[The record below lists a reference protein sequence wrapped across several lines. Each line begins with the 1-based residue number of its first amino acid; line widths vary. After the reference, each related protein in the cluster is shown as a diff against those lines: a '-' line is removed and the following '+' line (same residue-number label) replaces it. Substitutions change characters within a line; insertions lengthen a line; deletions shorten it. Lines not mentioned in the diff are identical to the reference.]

1 MKFLGYAFLTLV
13 SLGILTTI
21 VGIGGFVWM
30 LNYYGNDIPDYNSLK
45 TYEPDVVTRVYTGD
59 GRLMAEFATE
69 KRVFVPID
77 AIPER
82 VKQAFISAEDKN
94 FYTHQGLDYLG
105 IASAIFDKV
114 KSPDS
119 QLRGASTITQQVA
132 KNFLL
137 TNERSYERKLKE
149 AILAIRM
156 DRAMEKDRLLELYL
170 NEIYLGVGTYGVA
183 AAAQQYFNKSLDD
196 LTIEEAAYL
205 AALPK
210 APNNYHP
217 TRKKERAVAR
227 RNWVIDRM
235 QEDGYITKAEK
246 TAAMATDL
254 DVSLSEANDSVRAPY
269 FAEEIRRS
277 LQKEFG
283 NDGLYKQGLLVKS
296 SINPEMQKIATK
308 ALRDGLIAY
317 DLRHGYRGPV
327 ANLENLDDWETKLA
341 EIPVQQGMLETWDLA
356 VLLDGKTIGFADG
369 SKSELSD
376 GGLEWGGN
384 QIKKGSVL
392 MVEKDGEIYRMRQ
405 VPKVQGAIV
414 VMDPHTGRVLAVQ
427 GGWDYQKSEF
437 NRATQA
443 QRQPGSSFKPF
454 IYLTALESGMS
465 PATIVMDSPATFSQG
480 RGMPVWMPKNYSD
493 DFYGPTTLRI
503 GIEKSRNVMT
513 VRLADKVGME
523 AIAATAN
530 DFGIYDNMQTN
541 LASSLGSNETTLI
554 RMVTAYGMLVN
565 GGKKLEPSFVD
576 RIQDRYGKTVFKRDA
591 RECPT
596 CGPKIQWQD
605 GMAVPAIDDARAQVT
620 EPQRAYQ
627 MVSILEGAVQR
638 GTGVR
643 LKNIGFPV
651 AGKTG
656 TTNESKD
663 AWFLG
668 FTPDLVF
675 GAYVGFDQPKE
686 LGRKETGSSVAI
698 PIIEQFLTESFEA
711 GMIEPLPF
719 RVPSGVSMIQVNA
732 KTGRRARSGDTN
744 VIWEAFMSGE
754 SPDAQQT
761 VYGGETII
769 RREQPAN
776 YTDPFAPAG
785 QPFGSATGYPNNSYD
800 TEAAPSSP
808 SQIPANNNRPQH
820 QSPQPSQDSFMQ
832 GTGGIY

>member
-1 MKFLGYAFLTLV
+1 
-13 SLGILTTI
+13 
-21 VGIGGFVWM
+21 M
-30 LNYYGNDIPDYNSLK
+30 LNHYGSDIPDYKSLK

-69 KRVFVPID
+69 KRVFVPINV
-77 AIPER
+77 IPDR

-94 FYTHQGLDYLG
+94 FYTHQGLDYIG
-105 IASAIFDKV
+105 IAVAILDKV
-114 KSPDS
+114 RHPDS

-137 TNERSYERKLKE
+137 SNERSYERKLKE

-156 DRAMEKDRLLELYL
+156 DRAMTKDRLLELYL

-183 AAAQQYFNKSLDD
+183 AAAQEYFNKSLDD

-217 TRKKERAVAR
+217 VRRKERALSR
-227 RNWVIDRM
+227 RNWVIGRM
-235 QEDGYITKAEK
+235 HEDGYISREAEK
-246 TAAMATDL
+246 AALATDL
-254 DVSLSEANDSVRAPY
+254 KVTLTDSQESVRAPY

-296 SINPEMQKIATK
+296 SINPEMQKIAVK
-308 ALRDGLIAY
+308 ALQDGLMAY

-327 ANLENLDDWETKLA
+327 ATLDTLDNWEEKLA
-341 EIPVQQGMLETWDLA
+341 EIPVQQGMLDSWQLA
-356 VLLDGKTIGFADG
+356 ILLDGKSIGFANG
-369 SKSELSD
+369 EKGTLSD

-384 QIKKGSVL
+384 KIKKGSII
-392 MVEKDGEIYRMRQ
+392 MVEKDGDIYRMRQ

-414 VMDPHTGRVLAVQ
+414 IMDPHTGRVLAVQ
-427 GGWDYQKSEF
+427 GGWDYQRSEF

-454 IYLTALESGMS
+454 IYLTALETGMT

-480 RGMPVWMPKNYSD
+480 RGMPNWRPKNYSD
-493 DFYGPTTLRI
+493 DFYGPTTLRV

-523 AIAATAN
+523 AVAETAKE
-530 DFGIYDNMQTN
+530 FGIYDHMQTN
-541 LASSLGSNETTLI
+541 LASALGSNETTLI

-565 GGKKLEPSFVD
+565 GGKKIEPSFVD
-576 RIQDRYGKTVFKRDA
+576 RIQDRYGKTVFKRDH

-596 CGPKIQWQD
+596 CGPKIKWQD
-605 GMAVPAIDDARAQVT
+605 DMPVPSVEDVRQQVT
-620 EPQRAYQ
+620 TPQRAYQ
-627 MVSILEGAVQR
+627 MVSILEGAIQR

-643 LKNIGFPV
+643 LKDIGFPV

-656 TTNESKD
+656 TTNDSKD

-675 GAYVGFDQPKE
+675 GAYVGFDQPQQ

-698 PIIEQFLTESFEA
+698 PIIQQFLEEA
-711 GMIEPLPF
+711 YKGDMIEPLPF
-719 RVPSGVSMIQVNA
+719 RVPSGISLIQVNA
-732 KTGRRARSGDTN
+732 KSGRRAQAGDSN
-744 VIWEAFMSGE
+744 LIWEAFMSGE
-754 SPDAQQT
+754 SPESQQT
-761 VYGGETII
+761 VYGGDTII
-769 RREQPAN
+769 MRDNA
-776 YTDPFAPAG
+776 YTYDDMYNTSPNG
-785 QPFGSATGYPNNSYD
+785 QTYSDNPLYGDYD
-800 TEAAPSSP
+800 TEAAP
-808 SQIPANNNRPQH
+808 QPQT
-820 QSPQPSQDSFMQ
+820 QSPYGNRQPQQRAPSSRTPSSDPVLQ